1 MSKRVDF
8 VLLWMFFW
16 VCVKFFGR
24 KAHELNLKK
33 TLVTGLE
40 LLTQFLEI
48 IWFLVLRIKQKY
60 QNMKTVQKWA
70 GPRPNRVKRHK
81 QPKKE
86 FRKNMKNL
94 IKQHRAALNGNI
106 MTKELKGQKGPKL
119 TNKKSKKGENTKVES
134 LKVEKNQT
142 KTE

>member
-1 MSKRVDF
+1 MNRIKDSQEKISVIFLCVTLGMFMSKRVDF

-60 QNMKTVQKWA
+60 QN
-70 GPRPNRVKRHK
+70 N
-81 QPKKE
+81 
-86 FRKNMKNL
+86 F
-94 IKQHRAALNGNI
+94 
-106 MTKELKGQKGPKL
+106 
-119 TNKKSKKGENTKVES
+119 
-134 LKVEKNQT
+134 
-142 KTE
+142 